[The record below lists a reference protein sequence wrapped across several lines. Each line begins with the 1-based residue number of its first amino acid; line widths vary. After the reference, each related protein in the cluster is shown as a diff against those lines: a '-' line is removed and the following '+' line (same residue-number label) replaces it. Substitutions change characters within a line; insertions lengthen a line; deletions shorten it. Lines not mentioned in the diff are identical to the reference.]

1 MSLSRY
7 TNIYCIAVLFFACL
21 PLLLGGGC
29 EKKKRPLVFLPGNEP
44 EPEGPVEWRVIID
57 TLDGAQSGDVP
68 ITFTLYG
75 EPDLEYRA
83 VVDFSNSG
91 GLDYQNATQAGGD
104 SLDRMGA
111 SANGEEYAFVWDS
124 GYDLDAGN
132 HSVIIRLSIYEDTL
146 GELQGQT
153 NTFPVNNVAAG
164 KKWTV
169 MVYMAADNDL
179 DGLALQDVDSM
190 ERTGST
196 ENVNIVVQVD
206 PYGTYWPHTTAK
218 RYYITHDIWDTTIN
232 SQEISDLGEVNMGSP
247 DTLRDF
253 IEWGVTSYPAERYCL
268 VLWDHGAG
276 WHGGLY
282 NYNPSATDT
291 TLTFINLT
299 DMAQGIEDGLAAAA
313 LDRFD
318 LLYCDMCSMSA
329 IEVCCELAPYAR
341 YFTGSAEVAWGGMMN
356 YETLL
361 GQLAGRALMGP
372 RKLGEMIC
380 DSYVENCELLLPA
393 SMIFA
398 PVGHSVTD
406 FSKMGN
412 LKDAFG
418 QFVQSLGP
426 NPVGQWMD
434 IYQAAYAALRYQDL
448 YGYGYYTGYI
458 DLGDFADIF
467 SFLASDP
474 LTAANASA
482 LRAAVDEAVVYSR
495 KNNLMTYTTGMSIF
509 MPDEVNAY
517 YEDLAEYSGL
527 TFGVETGWSTLAPAF
542 AAIAET
548 YQDEVS
554 IHDVALSSGLLDNDS
569 QTITCTGMLDAFS
582 PSEVGFMVTGSEFI
596 DPPWEEVEVIF
607 YKKQKNTILMPGGRE
622 LNIWELEDNDLSE
635 DWDGTALL
643 LSNGSN
649 TVNMGLDEYE
659 DPDTGA
665 TLYTGS
671 ADVYFANGGY
681 LDRAD
686 ITFDGSTSQIVECL
700 YFDWDIWEYVNYN
713 LQPGDRLEP
722 YITIYEI
729 GEYSWG
735 FYSILGTSDITV
747 GAGSITLENL
757 PVPNGDYFV
766 GFQATGR
773 TGTYNF
779 NYENLRIQR

>member
-1 MSLSRY
+1 
-7 TNIYCIAVLFFACL
+7 
-21 PLLLGGGC
+21 
-29 EKKKRPLVFLPGNEP
+29 VFLPDNEP
-44 EPEGPVEWRVIID
+44 EPEGPVEWCIIID
-57 TLDGAQSGDVP
+57 SFGGTQSGEIP

-83 VVDFSNSG
+83 MVDFSNSG

-111 SANGEEYAFVWDS
+111 SADGEEYRFVWDS
-124 GYDLDAGN
+124 GYDLGAGN
-132 HSVIIRLSIYEDTL
+132 HSVIVRLSIYEDSL

-153 NTFPVNNVAAG
+153 NTFSVTNFAAG

-179 DGLALQDVDSM
+179 DGLALQDIDSM
-190 ERTGST
+190 ENAGST
-196 ENVNIVVQVD
+196 ENVNVVVQVD

-218 RYYITHDIWDTTIN
+218 RYYITQDSSYMVIN
-232 SQEISDLGEVNMGSP
+232 SQEISDLGEVNMASP

-253 IEWGVTSYPAERYCL
+253 IEWGVTSYPAARYCL

-282 NYNPSATDT
+282 NNNPSATDT
-291 TLTFINLT
+291 VQTFINLT
-299 DMAQGIEDGLAAAA
+299 DMSQGIEDGLAATA

-329 IEVCCELAPYAR
+329 VEVCYELAPYAR

-380 DSYVENCELLLPA
+380 DSYVENCEVLLPA

-406 FSKMGN
+406 SSKMEN
-412 LKDAFG
+412 LKDTFG

-426 NPVGQWMD
+426 NSVGQWME
-434 IYQAAYAALRYQDL
+434 IYQAAYASLRYQDL
-448 YGYGYYTGYI
+448 YQYGYYTGYI

-467 SFLASDP
+467 SFLVSDP
-474 LTAANASA
+474 LMAANASA
-482 LRAAVDEAVVYSR
+482 LSAAVNEAVVYSR
-495 KNNLMTYTTGMSIF
+495 KNYLMTYTTGMSIF
-509 MPDEVNAY
+509 MPDEVNSY

-527 TFGVETGWSTLAPAF
+527 AFSAETGWSTLAPAL

-548 YQDEVS
+548 YQDEVN
-554 IHDVALSSGLLDNDS
+554 IRDVAISGGPLENDS

-582 PSEVGFMVTGSEFI
+582 PSEVGFMVTKSEYI
-596 DPPWEEVEVIF
+596 DEYYEEVEVLLF
-607 YKKQKNTILMPGGRE
+607 KSKENTIVMPGGRE
-622 LNIWELEDNDLSE
+622 LNLWELEDNDLSE
-635 DWDGTALL
+635 EWDGTALL
-643 LSNGSN
+643 LSNGSD
-649 TVNMGLDEYE
+649 TVNIGLTEYADPMGG
-659 DPDTGA
+659 TI
-665 TLYTGS
+665 YTAS
-671 ADVYFANGGY
+671 ADIHFTNGDY
-681 LDRAD
+681 LDWTD
-686 ITFDGSTSQIVECL
+686 ITFDADTGQIIEIL
-700 YFDWDIWEYVNYN
+700 YFDWSLYEYLPYN
-713 LQPGDRLEP
+713 LQVGDRLVP
-722 YITIYEI
+722 YITTYEI
-729 GEYSWG
+729 WEYSWG
-735 FYSILGTSDITV
+735 FYSALGTSDIMV
-747 GAGSITLENL
+747 GAGGIALENL

-773 TGTYNF
+773 TGSYNF
-779 NYENLRIQR
+779 GYETLTIQK